1 MIQFYDIKR
10 YNVIHDCIIPSQEQ
24 TTPLSDTL
32 LPVAANEATGR
43 TPSTQDWPG
52 DLGFDVRVE
61 QSTRSKDPHYSAA
74 MRKLFVNQKRTVNV
88 LFTLNSAVPGLEVRA
103 VAVYT
108 SPDHYH
114 LPVKVCYEHS
124 YNSAQVLRKANAEHL
139 VVSKNPDSVYLQDSG
154 RDDFC

>member
-1 MIQFYDIKR
+1 MITDS
-10 YNVIHDCIIPSQEQ
+10 IIPSQEQ
-24 TTPLSDTL
+24 ATPSPAFAAAEAPDIP
-32 LPVAANEATGR
+32 PVAANEATGR
-43 TPSTQDWPG
+43 TPSMQDWPG
-52 DLGFDVRVE
+52 ELGFDVRVE
-61 QSTRSKDPHYSAA
+61 QSTRSKDPHYSVA

-88 LFTLNSAVPGLEVRA
+88 LFTVNSVLPHLEVRA

-139 VVSKNPDSVYLQDSG
+139 VVSKSPDSVYLQDSG
-154 RDDFC
+154 KA